1 MVIRIR
7 EMGIDDLSEVF
18 HIGES
23 IYSSQTFPIM
33 YRTWDEYAVTLHFNS
48 NPEFCLVAESNGK
61 VAGYI
66 MATIIEKSQSAWK
79 YGYIVWLGVR
89 KYYQRTGVA
98 NRLYNAI
105 EEKFKDLGVR
115 IVLADIEGTNHRA
128 LGFYRKKK
136 FERAAI
142 YIWVKKTL
150 G

>member
-1 MVIRIR
+1 
-7 EMGIDDLSEVF
+7 MGIDDLSDVF

-66 MATIIEKSQSAWK
+66 MATIIEKSKSAWK

-128 LGFYRKKK
+128 LDFFRKKK

-142 YIWVKKTL
+142 YI
-150 G
+150 

>member
-23 IYSSQTFPIM
+23 IYSSQNFPIM
-33 YRTWDEYAVTLHFNS
+33 YRTWDEYTVTQHFNN

-61 VAGYI
+61 VAGFV
-66 MATIIEKSQSAWK
+66 MATMIEKSQSAWK
-79 YGYIVWLGVR
+79 YGYVVWLGVR
-89 KYYQRTGVA
+89 KYYQKTGVA
-98 NRLYNAI
+98 SRLYNAI
-105 EEKFKDLGVR
+105 EEKFRDLGVR
-115 IVLADIEGTNHRA
+115 IVLADVEGTNHRA
-128 LGFYRKKK
+128 LGFFRKKK